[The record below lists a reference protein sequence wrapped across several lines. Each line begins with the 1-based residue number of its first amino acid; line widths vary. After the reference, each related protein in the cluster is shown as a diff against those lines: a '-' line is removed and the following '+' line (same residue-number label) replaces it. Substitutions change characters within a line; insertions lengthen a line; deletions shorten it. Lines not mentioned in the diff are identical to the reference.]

1 MDKVKTFFTSIFV
14 MKCQKKQNKNQMKIF
29 NIQLVIQNHHY
40 HSGQAK
46 CNKQR
51 EETDDPNSVTLPDKT
66 NDPDAGLPTDPET
79 FKPVIP
85 TWPTPTGKT
94 EESARGHCE
103 MKIKESKTYTSCHRV
118 LGGRFSVNG
127 AVDQCVADAL
137 VNQIFLYSVID
148 ILTSAMQNKT
158 VDK

>member
-1 MDKVKTFFTSIFV
+1 MQCLVG
-14 MKCQKKQNKNQMKIF
+14 KKIE
-29 NIQLVIQNHHY
+29 Y
-40 HSGQAK
+40 YSGQSK

-79 FKPVIP
+79 FKPDIP

-94 EESARGHCE
+94 EESARRHCE

-118 LGGRFSVNG
+118 LGGRFSIKG
-127 AVDQCVADAL
+127 AVDQCVADTL
-137 VNQIFLYSVID
+137 VHPISFYFIIHVFL
-148 ILTSAMQNKT
+148 
-158 VDK
+158 